1 MNAPFDQSKWGGKGR
16 FAALFC
22 FLFACVSFP
31 GSLFACAACYG
42 QSDSAMAKGMNMGIF
57 SLLGVIVA
65 VLGGIA
71 GFFVYLAK
79 RSAQSSAGSELAH
92 LPEPDRSPNV

>member
-1 MNAPFDQSKWGGKGR
+1 M
-16 FAALFC
+16 
-22 FLFACVSFP
+22 FP
-31 GSLFACAACYG
+31 AQVFACAACYG

-57 SLLGVIVA
+57 SLLAVIVT

-79 RSAQSSAGSELAH
+79 RSAQATPGPELAN
-92 LPEPDRSPNV
+92 LSEPDTSPNV